1 MADERTVG
9 FDDCWNR
16 IGVRGDSSC
25 ERLAEYVR
33 CLNCPVFEAA
43 AAKLLERPIPR
54 VDLSQHEAHMPA
66 HQVQQSHPAH
76 WAHQAHDLQ
85 GESESFLVF
94 RIGDEWLA
102 LPTPVFKRIV
112 QTRPIHTLPHRQHR
126 AVLGVVNVQGELLVC
141 LSLAHLLGFDT
152 GTDAD
157 TTARDDRARHE
168 LPRLL
173 VVSRAEEHAVFP
185 VDQVDGVHRM
195 ATATF
200 GTPPATLSQAAA
212 AHTRAVAPWRGVS
225 VGLLDADALFD
236 TLNRSLG

>member
-1 MADERTVG
+1 MT

-43 AAKLLERPIPR
+43 AAKLLERPIPL
-54 VDLSQHEAHMPA
+54 VDLSLHDAETSVHQQRRQQHNP
-66 HQVQQSHPAH
+66 
-76 WAHQAHDLQ
+76 QAA
-85 GESESFLVF
+85 SESFLIF
-94 RIGDEWLA
+94 RIGREWLA
-102 LPTPVFKRIV
+102 LPTPIFKRIV
-112 QTRPIHTLPHRQHR
+112 QTRPVHTLPHRQHR
-126 AVLGVVNVQGELLVC
+126 AVLGVVNVQGDLLVC
-141 LSLAHLLGFDT
+141 LSLAHLLGFETDT
-152 GTDAD
+152 AAAD
-157 TTARDDRARHE
+157 DQARHD

-185 VDQVDGVHRM
+185 VDQVDGVHRL
-195 ATATF
+195 AVTTF
-200 GTPPATLSQAAA
+200 CPPPATLSHAAA
-212 AHTRAVAPWRGVS
+212 AHTRAVAPWRGMT